1 MERGSGCPGPDP
13 IGEKNRPRR
22 RRAADT
28 GLIVEG
34 FNGFC
39 GKILIVV
46 ISLIMG
52 GFHPYCGW
60 F

>member
-1 MERGSGCPGPDP
+1 MGPDP

-28 GLIVEG
+28 GLIVGGYNGFCGKILIVDAGLTVGG

-46 ISLIMG
+46 IS
-52 GFHPYCGW
+52 
-60 F
+60 